1 MVRVSFFGSIRSI
14 THENETEVP
23 APATM
28 RDLLSLLSSAY
39 GVNFAPGDEFDGWT
53 VSDTETGG
61 VSVMIVLLNG
71 RHIQHAGG
79 ADAPLSEGDHVAIFP
94 LVGGG

>member
-14 THENETEVP
+14 THESETEVST
-23 APATM
+23 PATV
-28 RDLLSLLSSAY
+28 RDLLSLLSSSY
-39 GVNFAPGDEFDGWT
+39 GVDFRAGAKFDGWT
-53 VSDTETGG
+53 VSDPDTGG

-71 RHIQHAGG
+71 RHVQHVGG